1 MQPVDERTIHDL
13 AAAAPMS
20 SRRRRWTPPTIT
32 RTGTV
37 TALVQAVK
45 ASGDVDCSG
54 TRHPTDGAES
64 CGGF

>member
-1 MQPVDERTIHDL
+1 
-13 AAAAPMS
+13 MS